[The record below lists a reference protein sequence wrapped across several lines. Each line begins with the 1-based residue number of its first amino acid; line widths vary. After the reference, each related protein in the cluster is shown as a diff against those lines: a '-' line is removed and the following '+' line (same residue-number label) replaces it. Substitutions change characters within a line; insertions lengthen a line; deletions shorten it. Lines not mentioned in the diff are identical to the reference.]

1 MQFPNVFG
9 CCPNS
14 AHHLVRTLYYAV
26 EVRYFSCI
34 RTEPA
39 KRAKKV
45 RINLNYRLR
54 KPQNVW
60 QLCV

>member
-1 MQFPNVFG
+1 MF
-9 CCPNS
+9 S
-14 AHHLVRTLYYAV
+14 AVVLSTHHLVRTLYSAV
-26 EVRYFSCI
+26 EVRYVSCI
-34 RTEPA
+34 RTQPA

-54 KPQNVW
+54 KPQNIW